1 MKAPRPGGGSGV
13 PEWVGVVKPDTVEA
27 SPTELPE
34 LCEAEPAD
42 TKPGTESEGEV

>member
-13 PEWVGVVKPDTVEA
+13 PEWVGVFKPDTVEA